1 MIMRQTKPFCRRNV
15 KGGKLITIL
24 VRITIIVTIIVKKK
38 WFRQG
43 KKVQEIGTSDKFM
56 RVPSELKIF
65 HGRNIS
71 RRREADVHRRMEQSQ
86 QVSDNEF
93 IHFFSGFYFLLKFVN
108 RNEKSKQFHY
118 FVRIVSVKM
127 GMHFYLKKKT

>member
-1 MIMRQTKPFCRRNV
+1 MTV
-15 KGGKLITIL
+15 KYIKDPKVNL
-24 VRITIIVTIIVKKK
+24 VLAYI
-38 WFRQG
+38 
-43 KKVQEIGTSDKFM
+43 
-56 RVPSELKIF
+56 KIF
-65 HGRNIS
+65 KTK
-71 RRREADVHRRMEQSQ
+71 V
-86 QVSDNEF
+86 NEY